1 MEVKLV
7 PKIRFIFSFLLLTAC
22 AQNKTTDSVFT
33 QQKIGSISCP
43 TEAIL
48 QNQFV
53 VRYEDGHLE
62 VVKSENVETFKK
74 NFVKQRLEK
83 IKNVEFDSLVYIN
96 QPNQS
101 ELSSKSSELST
112 NQVSSN
118 GLSSNDYGAATIR
131 APEVWNQGVTGNGV
145 VVAVLDQAVDISH
158 NYLKNQFA
166 INSKEASG
174 LTGSDDDQ
182 NGYTDDYLGWNFIT
196 GQSSGVVTDS
206 SQYHGTHVAG
216 IIAGDGTKGDFSGV
230 APGAKILPAT
240 FLDETH
246 GSAGTAILAM
256 RYSVQ
261 RGAKILNAS
270 WGGYDCSNLLREEIS
285 NLESKNVLFVAAAG
299 NSGTDYDR
307 GGRFEYPAVFNL
319 PAMLSVGASNAQ
331 DFLSSFSNRSF
342 FLVQLAA
349 PGDFIR
355 STVPTSFKA
364 SGFEYLSGT
373 SMAAP
378 FVSGAAALL
387 WSAKPNATVGQ
398 IRQALLSGVDNRQL
412 KVSSQGRLN
421 VLHSLEEIRRI
432 VP

>member
-1 MEVKLV
+1 MEVKFHF
-7 PKIRFIFSFLLLTAC
+7 KIKVFFIFVLLTAC

-33 QQKIGSISCP
+33 QQKIGSVSCP
-43 TEAIL
+43 TQAIMK
-48 QNQFV
+48 NQFV

-62 VVKSENVETFKK
+62 VVRSENVETFKNK
-74 NFVKQRLEK
+74 FVKPQLEK
-83 IKNVEFDSLVYIN
+83 IKNVEFDSLVYVN
-96 QPNQS
+96 QPTLQIF
-101 ELSSKSSELST
+101 SSVSSGLST
-112 NQVSSN
+112 D
-118 GLSSNDYGAATIR
+118 DYGAATIR
-131 APEVWNQGVTGNGV
+131 APDAWNQGIKGDGV
-145 VVAVLDQAVDISH
+145 VVAILDQAVDISH
-158 NYLKNQFA
+158 AYLKNQFA
-166 INSKEASG
+166 INAKEAAG
-174 LTGSDDDQ
+174 ITGGDDDQ
-182 NGYTDDYLGWNFIT
+182 NGYTDDYIGWNFIT
-196 GQSSGVVTDS
+196 GQSSGIVTES

-216 IIAGDGTKGDFSGV
+216 IIAGDGTQGNFSGV

-270 WGGYDCSNLLREEIS
+270 WGGYDCSTLLREEIAI
-285 NLESKNVLFVAAAG
+285 LESKNVLFVAAAG

-319 PAMLSVGASNAQ
+319 PAMLSVAATNAQ
-331 DFLSSFSNRSF
+331 DFLSGFSNRSF

-364 SGFEYLSGT
+364 TGFDYLSGT

-387 WSAKPNATVGQ
+387 WSAKPNASVSQ

-412 KVSSQGRLN
+412 KVSTQGRLN
-421 VLHSLEEIRRI
+421 VLRSLEEIRRI